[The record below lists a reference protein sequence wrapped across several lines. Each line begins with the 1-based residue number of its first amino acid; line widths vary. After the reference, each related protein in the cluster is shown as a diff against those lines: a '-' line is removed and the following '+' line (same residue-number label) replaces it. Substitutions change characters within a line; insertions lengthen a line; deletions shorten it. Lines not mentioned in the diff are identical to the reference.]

1 MNVESM
7 LPKTPMVRRKRA
19 HDVADEIG
27 KLIDSGEFPVGDR
40 LPTEKELMQR
50 FGVGRPAVREALF
63 FLEQQGMIEIVNG
76 ARARVIPPSPVH
88 LIRQFTQLSKR
99 LSSGPDGQQRGEQ
112 ARLVLEA
119 GQSWLAA
126 TVASD
131 DDIKRLRAALD
142 ANVAAV
148 GDRIEFIR
156 TDVAFHYEIAAITGN
171 PVFTMVYEAVVDWL
185 VDQRTTTYHM
195 PDADTLSVRDHTAIY
210 DAIAAHEHD
219 LLAHATERLGAVPGL
234 RIVGT
239 ARQKAAVV
247 SFVLD
252 FAHPHDVGTIL
263 DQEGIALRTGH
274 HCAQP
279 VMDRYGLPATA
290 RASFSI
296 YNGRD
301 DVDALVAGIEKV
313 RELFA

>member
-76 ARARVIPPSPVH
+76 ARARVIPPSPAH

-99 LSSGPDGQQRGEQ
+99 LSSGPEGQQRGEQ

-119 GQSWLAA
+119 GQCWLAA
-126 TVASD
+126 TVASES
-131 DDIKRLRAALD
+131 DIRRLKAALD

-148 GDRIEFIR
+148 GDRVEFIR

-171 PVFTMVYEAVVDWL
+171 PIFTMVYEAVVDWL

-195 PDADTLSVRDHTAIY
+195 PDADTFSVRDHTAIY
-210 DAIAAHEHD
+210 EAIAAHDPARAFHEMAGHIQLIGQLYRESKRLSSEILRAVTHD
-219 LLAHATERLGAVPGL
+219 VAQRFE
-234 RIVGT
+234 
-239 ARQKAAVV
+239 QEKAARWAT
-247 SFVLD
+247 SF
-252 FAHPHDVGTIL
+252 GR
-263 DQEGIALRTGH
+263 Q
-274 HCAQP
+274 
-279 VMDRYGLPATA
+279 TA
-290 RASFSI
+290 
-296 YNGRD
+296 GRD
-301 DVDALVAGIEKV
+301 GGQ
-313 RELFA
+313 